1 MWMTRTYSRLLTG
14 GLAIFLLA
22 ACGDGGSPLTNVVGP
37 EPVARVEVSP
47 LRLDLQPGQT
57 GQISATMYDADGVQL
72 SGRAVS
78 FSIQSQTV
86 ATVSST
92 GRVTAQ
98 AAGNT
103 TVTATSEG
111 RSATANVVVTQTTP
125 VPGGN
130 VVDVS
135 PSTTYQTMTG
145 WQALTQNG
153 WEECDQVAFPIY
165 RNQLHDRA
173 VNELGI
179 NRMTIMVRSG
189 AENTRDWFGDYKRGV
204 IDYATYKASWFVPV
218 NDNADPLA
226 ADPNRFFWGYVD
238 GQVDNTIQP
247 MRQRL
252 AARGE
257 KLYVVLQYVDFVQG
271 QTKPFQPMKVP
282 EEYAELVTET
292 FKHLRQ
298 KYNIVPDAFE
308 LVLEPEHTPYYAP
321 DLGRAMVAAVNRLKA
336 SGFTPAI
343 IAPSTTSMANASTWY
358 DQMIQV
364 PGARGL
370 ITELAY
376 HRYVAVSLSA
386 LQAIGQ
392 RTQRD
397 GIKSSMLEHIGS
409 GIDALYDD
417 LTIGMASAWQQFAL
431 AYCGLKDN
439 PANGG
444 VYYQINQTDP
454 SNPRINITNHSRL
467 LRQVFNFVRLG
478 AVRVGAITGNTA
490 DLHPLAFRNANGKH
504 VVVVRAMRGVA
515 FTVRGLPAGTY
526 GINYSTSSGAWNVD
540 QADVSVSSGGT
551 VQASIPSNGVVTIYG
566 R

>member
-1 MWMTRTYSRLLTG
+1 MTRTYSRLLSS
-14 GLAIFLLA
+14 GLAISLLA
-22 ACGDGGSPLTNVVGP
+22 ACGDGGSPLTNVVAP

-47 LRLDLQPGQT
+47 SRLDLQPGQT

-78 FSIQSQTV
+78 FSIQNQSI
-86 ATVSST
+86 ATVSSA

-98 AAGNT
+98 AVGNT

-125 VPGGN
+125 VPSGN

-189 AENTRDWFGDYKRGV
+189 AENTRDWFGDYRRGV

-218 NDNADPLA
+218 NDNADPFA

-257 KLYVVLQYVDFVQG
+257 KLYIVLQYVDFVQG

-321 DLGRAMVAAVNRLKA
+321 DLGRAMVATVNRLKA

-467 LRQVFNFVRLG
+467 LRQVFNFVRFG
-478 AVRVGAITGNTA
+478 AVRVGAATGNTA
-490 DLHPLAFRNANGKH
+490 DLRPLAFRNANGKH
-504 VVVVRAMRGVA
+504 VVVVRAMRGAA
-515 FTVRGLPAGTY
+515 FTVRGLPPGTY
-526 GINYSTSSGAWNVD
+526 GINYSTASGAWNVD
-540 QADVSVSSGGT
+540 QADVNVSSGGT
-551 VQASIPSNGVVTIYG
+551 VQASIPSDGVVTIYG

>member
-1 MWMTRTYSRLLTG
+1 MTRINSRLLAS
-14 GLAIFLLA
+14 GLAAFLIT
-22 ACGDGGSPLTNVVGP
+22 ACGDGGSPLTNIVGP
-37 EPVARVEVSP
+37 EAVARVEVSP
-47 LRLDLQPGQT
+47 LRLDLQPGQS
-57 GQISATMYDADGVQL
+57 GQITASMYDADGVAL

-78 FSIQSQTV
+78 FSVADATI

-98 AAGNT
+98 TVGST

-111 RSATANVVVTQTTP
+111 KSASANVVVTQTTP

-130 VVDVS
+130 VVDVA

-153 WEECDQVAFPIY
+153 WEECDQTAFPIY

-173 VNELGI
+173 ANELGI

-189 AENTRDWFGDYKRGV
+189 AEITRDWFGDYKRGV
-204 IDYATYKASWFVPV
+204 IDYATYRASWFVPV

-226 ADPNRFFWGYVD
+226 ADANRFFWGYVD
-238 GQVDNTIQP
+238 GQVDNSIQP

-257 KLYVVLQYVDFVQG
+257 KLYIVLQYVDFVQG

-358 DQMIQV
+358 DEMIQV

-431 AYCGLKDN
+431 AYCGQKDN

-454 SNPRINITNHSRL
+454 SNPRINITDHSRL
-467 LRQVFNFVRLG
+467 LRQVFNFVRFG
-478 AVRVGAITGNTA
+478 AVRIGASTGNTA
-490 DLHPLAFRNANGKH
+490 VLRPLAFRNVNGKY
-504 VVVVRAMRGVA
+504 VVVVRTTGGAA
-515 FTVRGLPAGTY
+515 LTVRGLPAGMY
-526 GINYSTSSGAWNVD
+526 GINYGTSSGAWNVD
-540 QADVSVSSGGT
+540 QADVSVPSGGT
-551 VQASIPSNGVVTIYG
+551 VQASIPSSGVVTIYG

>member
-1 MWMTRTYSRLLTG
+1 MTSTYSRLLSG
-14 GLAIFLLA
+14 GLAIFVLTS
-22 ACGDGGSPLTNVVGP
+22 CGDGGSPLTNIVGT
-37 EPVARVEVSP
+37 EPVARIEVSP
-47 LRLDLQPGQT
+47 LRLDLQPGQS
-57 GQISATMYDADGVQL
+57 GQLSATMYDADGVQL
-72 SGRAVS
+72 SGRAVT
-78 FSIQSQTV
+78 FSVENQTV
-86 ATVSST
+86 ATVSSS

-98 AAGNT
+98 AVGNT

-111 RSATANVVVTQTTP
+111 KSATANVVVTQTAP

-130 VVDVS
+130 VVDVA

-153 WEECDQVAFPIY
+153 WEECDQIAFPIY

-204 IDYATYKASWFVPV
+204 IDYAAYRASWFVPV
-218 NDNADPLA
+218 NDNANA
-226 ADPNRFFWGYVD
+226 QVADPNRFFWGYVD
-238 GQVDNTIQP
+238 GQVDNSIQP

-257 KLYVVLQYVDFVQG
+257 KLYIVLQYVDFVQG

-298 KYNIVPDAFE
+298 KYNIVPDALE

-321 DLGRAMVAAVNRLKA
+321 DLGRAMVAAVSRLRA
-336 SGFTPAI
+336 NGFTPAI
-343 IAPSTTSMANASTWY
+343 IAPSTTSMVNASTWY
-358 DQMIQV
+358 DEMLQV
-364 PGARGL
+364 PGAAGL

-397 GIKSSMLEHIGS
+397 GVKSSMLEHIGS
-409 GIDALYDD
+409 GIDALYED

-431 AYCGLKDN
+431 AYCGQKDN

-454 SNPRINITNHSRL
+454 SNPRINITDHSRL

-478 AVRVGAITGNTA
+478 AVRVGATTGNST
-490 DLHPLAFRNANGKH
+490 DLRPLAFRNANGKH
-504 VVVVRAMRGVA
+504 VVVVRAMSGAA

-526 GINYSTSSGAWNVD
+526 GINYSTSSGPWNVD
-540 QADVSVSSGGT
+540 QADVSVPSGGT
-551 VQASIPSNGVVTIYG
+551 LQASIPSNGVITIYG